1 MQSREPGNA
10 KEALKM
16 IAILFAGLLIAL
28 AAYFM
33 LTKAWGKGPPKAKKQ
48 EKAEILRQLLALSE
62 QENGIPAT
70 APPVRPRTPPAKV
83 VQASKHDRSRRRFV
97 TISRKS

>member
-1 MQSREPGNA
+1 MQSGEFGNA

-33 LTKAWGKGPPKAKKQ
+33 LTKTWGKGPPKARKQ
-48 EKAEILRQLLALSE
+48 EKAEIMRQLLALSE
-62 QENGIPAT
+62 QENRISPG
-70 APPVRPRTPPAKV
+70 APPPRKLHA
-83 VQASKHDRSRRRFV
+83 SRRGAV
-97 TISRKS
+97 GAPRKS